1 MKIFK
6 TLFVLLILVFAASC
20 EKDSAISE
28 EGLNFKKDLVKAPC
42 TIDGPDCGNPFS
54 IVTFT
59 YSSDTHNQNINWSVV
74 SGNMS
79 LVSGQGTTSATFTL
93 NSSFSGGSVNVT
105 AGTCSLTKQILKCTP
120 PPPSC
125 GLTISN
131 VNELNAL
138 GDDEVAFYTVPNL
151 SSGWSITS
159 SVFEVTRDSGFK
171 TTHTGYLNNFGYPQ
185 IIITVPCSPQ
195 SGRVDKVKVT
205 VTAQSSSGDSCTKSV
220 TTDFLSVCGTGGFG
234 F

>member
-28 EGLNFKKDLVKAPC
+28 EDLNLKKDLVKAPC

-59 YSSDTHNQNINWSVV
+59 YSSDAHNQSINWSVV
-74 SGNMS
+74 NGDMS
-79 LVSGQGTTSATFTL
+79 LISGQGTTSATFRL
-93 NSSFSGGSVNVT
+93 NSSFSGGNVNVT
-105 AGTCSLTKQILKCTP
+105 AGTCNLTKQILKCASTP
-120 PPPSC
+120 C

-171 TTHTGYLNNFGYPQ
+171 TTHTGYLNSFGYPQ